1 MVALY
6 NKKKKKEKRKEKR
19 LSVLNVHYDAK
30 NSRTCDY
37 MIRYASKLDTV
48 LLFYDLV
55 DRS

>member
-1 MVALY
+1 MVAL
-6 NKKKKKEKRKEKR
+6 KKKKKKVNS
-19 LSVLNVHYDAK
+19 LSVLNIHYDAK
-30 NSRTCDY
+30 SCRTCDY

>member
-1 MVALY
+1 MLHFT
-6 NKKKKKEKRKEKR
+6 KKKKEKKKS
-19 LSVLNVHYDAK
+19 LNVLNVHYDAK

-37 MIRYASKLDTV
+37 MIRYASKLGTI